1 MVVKIQIAFKTI
13 QTENW
18 EFESKEDHLTVIEL
32 KNIQQIELK
41 YEN

>member
-1 MVVKIQIAFKTI
+1 MVVRIQIAFKTI

-18 EFESKEDHLTVIEL
+18 EIASKEDHLTAI
-32 KNIQQIELK
+32 KPRNIQQVELK